1 MKFNKKMF
9 LMILLAFSLLLSGCN
24 GGSSN
29 GNSSPRGD
37 VVAIVNGENIYATTL
52 DEYVT
57 RALSSDIDQGLDL
70 ESEEGKEMK
79 AQAESQLLNYLVQ
92 EKVLLQEAEKNNIS
106 ISDDEVET
114 ELQLIKGNFPS
125 EEDFEN
131 ALVHNNLTMDTFKD
145 SLRKEMTIDMLLKE
159 KTPEISVSEED
170 LLEYYNSY
178 QEYMDN
184 FVKDNPDMSEEEMEM
199 FKLPAFEEIRDSLEM
214 ELIQEKVQVHNME
227 LIDSLMDNSE
237 IEILI

>member
-1 MKFNKKMF
+1 MNFNKKMF

-37 VVAIVNGENIYATTL
+37 VVAIVNGENIYSATL

-57 RALSSDIDQGLDL
+57 RALSSDINQGLDI
-70 ESEEGKEMK
+70 ESEEGQEMK
-79 AQAESQLLNYLVQ
+79 AQAESQLLTYLVQ
-92 EKVLLQEAEKNNIS
+92 ERVLLQAAEKNNIS
-106 ISDDEVET
+106 ISDEEVES

-125 EEDFEN
+125 EEDFNN
-131 ALVHNNLTMDTFKD
+131 ALVQSSLTIETFRE
-145 SLRKEMTIDMLLKE
+145 SLKNEMTIDLFLE
-159 KTPEISVSEED
+159 ESTPEISVSEED

-214 ELIQEKVQVHNME
+214 ELIQEKMQVHNME
-227 LIDSLMDNSE
+227 LIDNLMESSE